1 MKQIIAFLRFYR
13 LRVMAAVGTAG
24 AAAVLL
30 LRLVLTPTLR
40 DPDTGRFAANLAA
53 IITSLALLLL
63 LAGMTLAANRE
74 RVDIG
79 GKAALPASLATLLS
93 GVVLLVSSLWEAV
106 AWLAY
111 DAVPAPAPAALTLL
125 PVAMVALTLL
135 CGVAAGGA
143 LMAFGLQITAEDG
156 TRRGMR
162 TVSCLL
168 PVLWVWLRL
177 ARYEMSYVS
186 AVSLKDSYFTFAMYI
201 FELLFLFK
209 LARFVSGIGDT
220 RPATV
225 LFFAMG
231 AAMLTLTA
239 PLFRIGMVLAG
250 DAQAYHST
258 ELAGSPDAALGLL
271 ALVFGWALAFG
282 RAAPSEDATD
292 SSETSQA

>member
-1 MKQIIAFLRFYR
+1 MKPIITFLRSR
-13 LRVMAAVGTAG
+13 WLRVMAVTGTAG
-24 AAAVLL
+24 TAVVLL
-30 LRLVLTPTLR
+30 LRMVLTPTLR
-40 DPDTGRFAANLAA
+40 DADTGRFSANLAA
-53 IITSLALLLL
+53 IIASLALLLV
-63 LAGMTLAANRE
+63 LAGMALAANKE

-79 GKAALPASLATLLS
+79 GRAVLPAALATLLS
-93 GVVLLVSSLWEAV
+93 GVVVLVSSLWEAV

-111 DAVPAPAPAALTLL
+111 DVVPAPAPEALTPL

-135 CGVAAGGA
+135 CGVAAGGV
-143 LMAFGLQITAEDG
+143 LIAFGLQITAEDG
-156 TRRGMR
+156 TWRGMR

-209 LARFVSGIGDT
+209 LARFVSGIGNT

-231 AAMLTLTA
+231 AAMLTFTA
-239 PLFRIGMVLAG
+239 PLFRISMLLAG
-250 DAQAYHST
+250 DAQAYQST
-258 ELAGSPDAALGLL
+258 ELAGVPDAALGLL

-282 RAAPSEDATD
+282 RAASPEDAAD
-292 SSETSQA
+292 SSENSQA